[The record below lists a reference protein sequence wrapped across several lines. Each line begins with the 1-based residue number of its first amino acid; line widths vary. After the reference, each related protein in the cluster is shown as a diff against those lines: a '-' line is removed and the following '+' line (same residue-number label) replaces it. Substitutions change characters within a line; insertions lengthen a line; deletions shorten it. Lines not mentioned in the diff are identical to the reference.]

1 MRAAVSLCAVAL
13 TRAAGA
19 GRAVYRV
26 KRQKD
31 GKVYAMKQINT
42 QKMTQ
47 KERED
52 AVNEVRSATLTP
64 RRSCARRSAPARPHA
79 PAPRLRWRRNG

>member
-1 MRAAVSLCAVAL
+1 
-13 TRAAGA
+13 
-19 GRAVYRV
+19 VYRV

-52 AVNEVRSATLTP
+52 AVNEVGAALSRRPPTSAAL
-64 RRSCARRSAPARPHA
+64 AA
-79 PAPRLRWRRNG
+79 G

>member
-1 MRAAVSLCAVAL
+1 MLPAALLLLTAAVPL
-13 TRAAGA
+13 R
-19 GRAVYRV
+19 RAVYRV

-52 AVNEVRSATLTP
+52 AVNEVGRALL
-64 RRSCARRSAPARPHA
+64 AARPQY
-79 PAPRLRWRRNG
+79 PA

>member
-1 MRAAVSLCAVAL
+1 M
-13 TRAAGA
+13 
-19 GRAVYRV
+19 YRV
-26 KRQKD
+26 KRQTD

-52 AVNEVRSATLTP
+52 AVNEVRP
-64 RRSCARRSAPARPHA
+64 RTHPH
-79 PAPRLRWRRNG
+79 PQVR